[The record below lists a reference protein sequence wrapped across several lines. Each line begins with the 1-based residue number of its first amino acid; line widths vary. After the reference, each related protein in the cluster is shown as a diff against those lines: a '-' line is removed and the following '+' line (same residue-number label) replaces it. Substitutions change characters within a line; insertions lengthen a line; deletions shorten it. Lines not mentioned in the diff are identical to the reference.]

1 MGKITLVGYG
11 NQGKAWAANLRDSG
25 WEVQVSGRPAGVGMG
40 RACKDGFATLPAS
53 ELRNL
58 SGAIALLLPDE
69 SISSFFLSSSSQLK
83 LRRGLLLFPL
93 ASSPGPRR
101 HTSAQNDDSNHTQTA
116 CFLNV

>member
-69 SISSFFLSSSSQLK
+69 SISSFFIMM
-83 LRRGLLLFPL
+83 
-93 ASSPGPRR
+93 
-101 HTSAQNDDSNHTQTA
+101 N
-116 CFLNV
+116 